1 MTKWKTTIILAILA
15 TPLLLQGCTAVVVGG
30 AATGANIAHDR
41 RTMGSFIEDQ
51 NIELKTASA
60 IRDHQELNERS
71 HINVTSYNRI
81 VLLTGEAP
89 THELRNQAQEIARG
103 VAQVRRVHNEIII
116 AAPSAMSSRGSDTW
130 ITTKVKTSL
139 FKIRG
144 MEGFDATR
152 VKVVT
157 ENGVVYLM
165 GILTQQEADAVVDT
179 ARKVTG
185 VQRVVK
191 VFEYTN

>member
-1 MTKWKTTIILAILA
+1 MKWRTAFT
-15 TPLLLQGCTAVVVGG
+15 LLFLQLIWILQGCTAAVVAGG
-30 AATGANIAHDR
+30 ATGASIAHDR
-41 RTMGSFIEDQ
+41 RTMGSFVEDQ
-51 NIELKTASA
+51 NIELKAASA
-60 IRDHQELNERS
+60 ISKDQELDERS

-81 VLLTGEAP
+81 VLLTGETP
-89 THELRNQAQEIARG
+89 SQELRSRAEDIARKI
-103 VAQVRRVHNEIII
+103 AQVRRVHNEITI

-139 FKIRG
+139 FKVKG
-144 MEGFDATR
+144 MENFDATR

-165 GILTQQEADAVVDT
+165 GILNHTEADAVVEV
-179 ARKVTG
+179 ARKVSG

-191 VFEYTN
+191 VFEILG